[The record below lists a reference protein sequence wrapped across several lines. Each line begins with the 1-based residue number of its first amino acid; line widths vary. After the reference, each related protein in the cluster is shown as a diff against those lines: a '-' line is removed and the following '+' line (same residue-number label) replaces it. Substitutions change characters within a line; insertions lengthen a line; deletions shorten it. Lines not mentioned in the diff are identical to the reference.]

1 MNELQVTVL
10 LIWVTLSSF
19 LFFSLER
26 KEPKVQ
32 GRLKK
37 TKNLSGSTKTFKPEP
52 KANPKGR
59 ATVYDTIILS

>member
-1 MNELQVTVL
+1 VGIQKLHDL
-10 LIWVTLSSF
+10 

-37 TKNLSGSTKTFKPEP
+37 AKNLSGSTKTFKPEP
-52 KANPKGR
+52 IANPEGAR
-59 ATVYDTIILS
+59 LCTIQ